1 MVYNKLKILE
11 PNLNISLKNIQT
23 QSTTLNMNQID
34 NPRRWIINT
43 EATISFGFIITNKE
57 K

>member
-23 QSTTLNMNQID
+23 QSTLKEVET
-34 NPRRWIINT
+34 T
-43 EATISFGFIITNKE
+43 EATIFFGFIITNKE